1 MNNII
6 ININNIVINNG
17 PAINQFHNTPAAVR
31 VNHPAPIPDLPRTS
45 GQTSIAPPC
54 PSQSDPL
61 VLHAINVSRGRKET
75 TLDVD
80 VSNAAGRGTSRK
92 VVLQNE
98 SKTISKAGV
107 MVTIQPSDVAWDSDT
122 DKIVI
127 LTVQPRISA
136 GKLECL
142 ESMTGM
148 LQDDKSVLPI
158 KSQYLNLIPRL

>member
-1 MNNII
+1 MTSFCLL
-6 ININNIVINNG
+6 
-17 PAINQFHNTPAAVR
+17 AHTSWLWAR
-31 VNHPAPIPDLPRTS
+31 TLERDLAKQKNPTHRHHK
-45 GQTSIAPPC
+45 
-54 PSQSDPL
+54 DPL

-98 SKTISKAGV
+98 SKTITKAGV

-148 LQDDKSVLPI
+148 MQDDKSVLPI